1 MLRVREPVLR
11 TGSVRLGRTVW
22 RCALAA
28 GGTGARTGVRRSGG
42 GHGVAARRRRSAR
55 PTLRRSLPGTL
66 VARRGIAGLV
76 LLAVGIL
83 LLVPVT
89 RGIDVIDDAV
99 GAAQLPVRTYV
110 PASAASGSAPGVVVA
125 HGFAGSAR
133 LMHSWSLALA
143 HAGFVVVA
151 PDLPGHGANP
161 VPLRSTSERDA
172 AALVGAV
179 DLAMDHLRA
188 IPAVDPGRI
197 GLLGHSM
204 GSGAVLEHGVTRVD
218 RVRAVVAV
226 SPTDAEVDPAAPRD
240 LLLLAGANEGRFVE
254 NAESLLARAGGE
266 RGAPGDGDARA
277 LTIVPVV
284 EHVSILFSR
293 AAYDASIDW
302 LAASLDHVPTGRA
315 PTGPLA
321 GWSLLALGLVLL
333 WQALAAQAATAAS
346 APARRP
352 GGWVALGVG
361 GVAATASLVIIARSV
376 DVPAV
381 TGVLVAGEVGIWFLL
396 TGLVWLRFGVRP
408 ARPDSRDLGWLVL
421 ATAMLVLLGASTSL
435 AWAPWWLS
443 GVRVGAAAL
452 LALLLLP
459 FGLAAASA
467 LHGRKGRTV
476 VGMWGA
482 TSLIVLVTLGAAA
495 VVVPGI
501 GFLLLVLPLMPLVL
515 AATTAT
521 TVGVDRPWAS
531 GVASAVFIGWLLA
544 MLFPLA

>member
-1 MLRVREPVLR
+1 M
-11 TGSVRLGRTVW
+11 
-22 RCALAA
+22 
-28 GGTGARTGVRRSGG
+28 
-42 GHGVAARRRRSAR
+42 
-55 PTLRRSLPGTL
+55 
-66 VARRGIAGLV
+66 V

-89 RGIDVIDDAV
+89 RGIDVIDAQV
-99 GAAQLPVRTYV
+99 GDAQLPVRTYL
-110 PASAASGSAPGVVVA
+110 PASAAPGSTPGVVVA
-125 HGFAGSAR
+125 HGFAGSAQ

-172 AALVGAV
+172 AALVAAV
-179 DLAMDHLRA
+179 DAAMDHLVTLAA
-188 IPAVDPGRI
+188 IDPDRI

-204 GSGAVLEHGVTRVD
+204 GSGAVLEQGIARAD

-226 SPTDAEVDPAAPRD
+226 SPTDADVDEAAPRD
-240 LLLLAGANEGRFVE
+240 LLLLAGANEGRFVA
-254 NAESLLARAGGE
+254 NAESLLERAGGE
-266 RGAPGDGDARA
+266 RGGPGDGDARA

-293 AAYDASIDW
+293 AAHDASIAW
-302 LAASLDHVPTGRA
+302 LAGALDHVPTGRA

-321 GWSLLALGLVLL
+321 GWFLLALGLVLL
-333 WQALAAQAATAAS
+333 WQALAAQAATAA
-346 APARRP
+346 ATPTRRP
-352 GGWVALGVG
+352 GGWVALAVG
-361 GVAATASLVIIARSV
+361 GVAATASLVIIARSI
-376 DVPAV
+376 DVPEM

-408 ARPDSRDLGWLVL
+408 ARPETRDLGWLVL
-421 ATAMLVLLGASTSL
+421 ATVLLVVLGGSAAL

-452 LALLLLP
+452 LALMLLP

-467 LHGRKGRTV
+467 LYGRHGRTV
-476 VGMWGA
+476 LGIWAA
-482 TSLIVLVTLGAAA
+482 TSTIVLVTLGAAA

-501 GFLLLVLPLMPLVL
+501 GFLLLVLPLLPLVL

-531 GVASAVFIGWLLA
+531 GPASAVFIGWLLA